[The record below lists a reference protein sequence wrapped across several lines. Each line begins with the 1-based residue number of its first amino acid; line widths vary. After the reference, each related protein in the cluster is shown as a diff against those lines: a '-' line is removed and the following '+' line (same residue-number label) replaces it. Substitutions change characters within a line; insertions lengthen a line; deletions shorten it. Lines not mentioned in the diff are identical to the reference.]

1 MAQSCWCGHSTSDY
15 IHGCA
20 ICSVLSRHM
29 TGLTVGDIPRGDE
42 IELMNKILAEGRGL
56 TEEQRFSLLVKR
68 FQENSE
74 LPRSFRTRRGPAI
87 RWSEDDVIT
96 WQQFLSVYQ
105 QYGIHENQVDLPL
118 PGGSTLSVLADG
130 KFAIDNVALPG
141 KLPLVDIGIWLTS
154 TERAGAVNDWKRFLF
169 AMSCSTRELLPEYE
183 RDWAEWYRFTSW
195 HGLEPHVTDLLHR
208 LSALDITHPYM
219 KWMRLIQQDTQ
230 PEAQSRNGFIDA
242 DPALMQSEG
251 GAASANWEWIIDKG
265 DTVFQHL
272 MERFITPKLVVMND
286 RLHLLG
292 LVNGQ
297 PAPIPLMVDPQLWR
311 LLISWTLQP
320 PHSVGGTLLKR
331 LFWCWN
337 SPYSDWTLTSAQR
350 KSTLF
355 LRTAVEGLGEFS
367 SLEPVVLNRN
377 SYGLRVAGRSGLH
390 YVIQP
395 TADPR
400 KFNVLAVPEE
410 EFIDD
415 ALSMGISVCIDSNS
429 NKNLPPGDIAASY
442 LLALRNDLTSRAAI
456 VTLDHLLS
464 LVQAKGKVIMSKSDK
479 ERWWESVKDGYYCH
493 DDEDE
498 EDWEDE
504 EEDDEFEFDPEYEVV
519 DERPDA
525 QALEDVRQII
535 QEQVVAIDENDEV
548 GVRMRMALQQLFQR
562 LEEQAEEAAE

>member
-1 MAQSCWCGHSTSDY
+1 
-15 IHGCA
+15 
-20 ICSVLSRHM
+20 
-29 TGLTVGDIPRGDE
+29 
-42 IELMNKILAEGRGL
+42 
-56 TEEQRFSLLVKR
+56 
-68 FQENSE
+68 
-74 LPRSFRTRRGPAI
+74 
-87 RWSEDDVIT
+87 
-96 WQQFLSVYQ
+96 
-105 QYGIHENQVDLPL
+105 
-118 PGGSTLSVLADG
+118 
-130 KFAIDNVALPG
+130 
-141 KLPLVDIGIWLTS
+141 
-154 TERAGAVNDWKRFLF
+154 
-169 AMSCSTRELLPEYE
+169 
-183 RDWAEWYRFTSW
+183 
-195 HGLEPHVTDLLHR
+195 
-208 LSALDITHPYM
+208 
-219 KWMRLIQQDTQ
+219 
-230 PEAQSRNGFIDA
+230 
-242 DPALMQSEG
+242 
-251 GAASANWEWIIDKG
+251 
-265 DTVFQHL
+265 

-350 KSTLF
+350 KSALF

-415 ALSMGISVCIDSNS
+415 ALSMGIPVCIDSNS

-479 ERWWESVKDGYYCH
+479 ERWWESVKDGYYCD

-519 DERPDA
+519 DERSDA

-548 GVRMRMALQQLFQR
+548 GVRMRTALQQLFQR
-562 LEEQAEEAAE
+562 LEEQDDE